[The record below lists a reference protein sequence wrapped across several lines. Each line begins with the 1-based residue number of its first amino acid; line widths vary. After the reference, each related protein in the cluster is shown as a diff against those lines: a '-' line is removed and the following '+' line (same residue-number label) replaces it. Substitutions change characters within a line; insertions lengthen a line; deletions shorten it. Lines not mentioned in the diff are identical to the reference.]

1 VLPVHH
7 DHHSPRFHELERQ
20 YLASMAYAQPVTTD
34 ATICTPEELREAAS
48 KFLAEDPTTLEFDKG
63 GFRTAV

>member
-1 VLPVHH
+1 
-7 DHHSPRFHELERQ
+7 
-20 YLASMAYAQPVTTD
+20 MAYAQPVTTD